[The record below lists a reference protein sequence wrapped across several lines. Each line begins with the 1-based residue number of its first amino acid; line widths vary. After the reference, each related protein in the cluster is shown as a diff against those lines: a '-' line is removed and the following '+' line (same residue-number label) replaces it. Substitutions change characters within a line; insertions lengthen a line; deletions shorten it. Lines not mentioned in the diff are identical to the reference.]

1 MLAEKTRVR
10 LGLMVNKLFEIWERA
25 DLDGIDGFLE
35 CAPVMM
41 HSTNR
46 NRRLE
51 WVSTLWAQTLGY
63 EPHEMIGRRLP
74 EFMTEASCYQAQT
87 VEIPKFL
94 ATGRVH
100 NVEYDFIRKDGSI
113 IPVLLSSLARY
124 DEKGEFSHSLAVI
137 ADNSANKYLEIAERK
152 AEEAERANLAKSRF
166 LANMSHEIRT
176 PLNAVL
182 GFGEML
188 NGLAGEISNAQK
200 TEYAG
205 YILSG
210 GRRLLALINQ
220 VLDLSSVESG
230 HMAFSFDQVDP
241 NDVVQAVLNETS
253 LLAEQR
259 NISLINGLP
268 DTGLPQIFADPERA
282 HQALLN
288 IVGNAIKYNVDGG
301 TVQVSAAQNSESLR
315 ISVEDSGPGI
325 PRERH
330 AEVFETFN
338 RVGAETSPI
347 EGSGLGLSISKEL
360 IEAMYGNMGFESE
373 AGVGSTFWIEL
384 PYADSTLYSPNQS

>member
-1 MLAEKTRVR
+1 MANR
-10 LGLMVNKLFEIWERA
+10 LFEIWERA

-46 NRRLE
+46 KRRLE
-51 WVSTLWAQTLGY
+51 WVSTLWAETLGY
-63 EPHEMIGRRLP
+63 ELHEMIGRRLP
-74 EFMTEASCYQAQT
+74 EFMTEASCHQAQT

-124 DEKGEFSHSLAVI
+124 DENGEFSHSLAVI
-137 ADNSANKYLEIAERK
+137 ADNSANKYLEIAEHK
-152 AEEAERANLAKSRF
+152 AKEAERANLAKTRF

-188 NGLAGEISNAQK
+188 NGMAGDLSDTQK
-200 TEYAG
+200 QEYSG

-220 VLDLSSVESG
+220 VLDLSGVESG
-230 HMAFSFDQVDP
+230 HMAFSFEQIEP
-241 NDVVQAVLNETS
+241 LEAVQSVLNEVS
-253 LLAEQR
+253 LLAEQSGVALA
-259 NISLINGLP
+259 NLLPESGLP
-268 DTGLPQIFADPERA
+268 VIVADRERT

-288 IVGNAIKYNVDGG
+288 IIGNAIKYNFDGG
-301 TVQVSAAQNSESLR
+301 TVRVSATKNDECLR
-315 ISVEDSGPGI
+315 IAVEDTGPGI
-325 PRERH
+325 PKERH

-338 RVGAETSPI
+338 RVGAETSAI

-360 IEAMYGNMGFESE
+360 VEAMYGAMGFESE
-373 AGVGSTFWIEL
+373 VGSGSTFWIEL
-384 PYADSTLYSPNQS
+384 PCAEPAQAVTARAS